1 MDHFKG
7 INDTERYNNDV
18 LRELRRTNELL
29 EQLALLLKPNET
41 VRSDHNDNV
50 PRYNGLRKLDSKKGV
65 S

>member
-50 PRYNGLRKLDSKKGV
+50 PRRTGGRQQNTKRG
-65 S
+65 